1 MIPKEYAQVEL
12 KLKNRNISSN
22 SGLAWIDKTL
32 EFCGFWK
39 DIKMLIKSKR
49 SNNEL
54 SADKKIRSEILS
66 RISGSTAIE
75 DLEVLRK
82 DKGLEKMTGKK
93 HEVIEHSDNPA
104 QFIKN
109 ALKPAKVEEVRITE
123 RMDGKTIAV
132 ISVNPK
138 DKGVAIGKNGRNAER
153 IRFLAKRYFQIQN
166 VSIT

>member
-1 MIPKEYAQVEL
+1 MATGIKFTSVEMRYIALFQSITGATVKDCIVDTDLNRIIFVVKEGNIGMAIG
-12 KLKNRNISSN
+12 KKGKNIH
-22 SGLAWIDKTL
+22 T
-32 EFCGFWK
+32 
-39 DIKMLIKSKR
+39 
-49 SNNEL
+49 
-54 SADKKIRSEILS
+54 
-66 RISGSTAIE
+66 
-75 DLEVLRK
+75 
-82 DKGLEKMTGKK
+82 LEKMTGKK
-93 HEVIEHSDNPA
+93 HEVIEHSENPA

-109 ALKPAKVEEVRITE
+109 ALKPAKVDEVRITE

>member
-1 MIPKEYAQVEL
+1 MANGIKFTSREMRYIALFQSITGATVKDCIVDPELNRIIFVVKEGSIGMAIG
-12 KLKNRNISSN
+12 KGGKNIH
-22 SGLAWIDKTL
+22 L
-32 EFCGFWK
+32 
-39 DIKMLIKSKR
+39 
-49 SNNEL
+49 
-54 SADKKIRSEILS
+54 
-66 RISGSTAIE
+66 
-75 DLEVLRK
+75 
-82 DKGLEKMTGKK
+82 LEKMTGKK

-109 ALKPAKVEEVRITE
+109 ALKPAKVDEVRITE

-132 ISVNPK
+132 ISVNPR

>member
-1 MIPKEYAQVEL
+1 MATGIKLTSVEMRYIALFQSITGATVKDCIVDDDLNRIIFVVKEGSIGMAIG
-12 KLKNRNISSN
+12 KRGKNIHQ
-22 SGLAWIDKTL
+22 
-32 EFCGFWK
+32 
-39 DIKMLIKSKR
+39 
-49 SNNEL
+49 
-54 SADKKIRSEILS
+54 
-66 RISGSTAIE
+66 
-75 DLEVLRK
+75 
-82 DKGLEKMTGKK
+82 LEKMTGKK
-93 HEVIEHSDNPA
+93 HEVIEHSENPA

-109 ALKPAKVEEVRITE
+109 ALKPAKVDEVRITE

>member
-1 MIPKEYAQVEL
+1 MATGIKLTSVEMRYIALFQSITGATVKDCIIDDELNRIIFVVKEGSIGMAIG
-12 KLKNRNISSN
+12 KKGKNIH
-22 SGLAWIDKTL
+22 L
-32 EFCGFWK
+32 
-39 DIKMLIKSKR
+39 
-49 SNNEL
+49 
-54 SADKKIRSEILS
+54 
-66 RISGSTAIE
+66 
-75 DLEVLRK
+75 
-82 DKGLEKMTGKK
+82 LEKMTGKK

-109 ALKPAKVEEVRITE
+109 ALKPAKVDEVRITE

-132 ISVNPK
+132 ISVNPR